1 MIYKLKKLIW
11 ILYKPLLLRIKFF
24 IDFKKYRK
32 LSKHTVCIKDI
43 YPFYNDATLVTEIE
57 PTYFYQDTWAF
68 ERIVNNKTTR
78 HVDIGSHHTFVAL
91 LSKVVEMTMVDI
103 RPFSLPLQT
112 IHFIEGS
119 ITNLPF
125 EDNSIDSLSSLC
137 VIEHV
142 GLGRYGD
149 PIDPEG
155 SNKAFNEINRVL
167 KQGAIIYI
175 SLPVSSKI
183 IVRFNAGIIFNNW
196 ELLKILEND
205 YIIKDKKYIYKSRLI
220 EEFIPDDNFGTTILL
235 ELQKK

>member
-1 MIYKLKKLIW
+1 M
-11 ILYKPLLLRIKFF
+11 KFF
-24 IDFKKYRK
+24 NDFKKYRR
-32 LSKHTVCIKDI
+32 LSKHKVRIKDI
-43 YPFYNDATLVTEIE
+43 YPFFNDATLFTEIE

-68 ERIVNNKTTR
+68 ERIVKNKTTS

-91 LSKVVEMTMVDI
+91 LSKVVSLTMVDI

-125 EDNSIDSLSSLC
+125 KDSSVDSLSSLC

-149 PIDPEG
+149 TIDPEG
-155 SNKAFNEINRVL
+155 SYKALNEISRVL
-167 KQGAIIYI
+167 KQDAIFYL
-175 SLPVSSKI
+175 SLPVSNKQL
-183 IVRFNAGIIFNNW
+183 VRFNAGVIFNNLD
-196 ELLKILEND
+196 LLKKLENN
-205 YIIKDKKYIYKSRLI
+205 YIIREKKYIANSRLGV
-220 EEFIPDDNFGTTILL
+220 EFIPDDNFGTTILL